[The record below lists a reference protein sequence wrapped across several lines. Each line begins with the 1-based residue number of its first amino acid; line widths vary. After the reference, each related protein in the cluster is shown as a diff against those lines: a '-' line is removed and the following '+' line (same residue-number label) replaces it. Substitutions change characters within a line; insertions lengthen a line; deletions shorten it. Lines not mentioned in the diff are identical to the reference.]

1 MVTVMYWL
9 AVVLTGML
17 DLLYLYAAVTYPF
30 KDNANRRAGMF
41 VTMVLL
47 LDLAL
52 LIGGRQWYV

>member
-9 AVVLTGML
+9 AVLLTGVL
-17 DLLYLYAAVTYPF
+17 GVLYLYATVTYPF
-30 KDNANRRAGMF
+30 KTDANRKTGMF
-41 VTMVLL
+41 IAMVLF